1 MGKYTLEECL
11 SDARSHN
18 RKSSWQKASPL
29 LVSAANHHGWYQ
41 QCTKHMKPAKHG
53 THRKCTNMGRPTTY
67 TLNQCLS
74 DARRHET
81 KSSWQKASPQLVS
94 AARRQKGWYQ
104 RCTEHMKPAKKG
116 TPKKWTKKKCQKSAE
131 NHTNVSD
138 WKAHDYAAYTAAKR
152 YGWLKDCTKH
162 FKPLGNQYK
171 RLVYVCR
178 VKKTDLVYVGITVNF
193 QKRISTHLASE
204 RFVKIAEEHGSSS
217 IRFFQ
222 LTQRIDADEAARLE
236 NSLIEKYKLRN
247 FEVLNL
253 KVGGGLG
260 ASASKWT
267 YQAVKSDAENH
278 EHLGEWSIKSHAAY
292 TAALKA
298 GWIDRLILEGATK
311 RLKNEDGYWTVE
323 RIKQTAMASKSRKQW
338 RTLYRVAYDK
348 AVELGIHNDP
358 EITAHFSSSYKY
370 KDQDEKIKAEVAQY
384 DTYKEFREGSNSL
397 YRSLIKYGRLDE
409 FTGHLKRRRKK
420 KK

>member
-11 SDARSHN
+11 SDASQHN
-18 RKSSWQKASPL
+18 TKSSWQRASPR
-29 LVSAANHHGWYQ
+29 LVSAARHHGWYQ

-53 THRKCTNMGRPTTY
+53 THRKSTNRGRPITY
-67 TLNQCLS
+67 TLDQCLS
-74 DARRHET
+74 DARKHKT
-81 KSSWQKASPQLVS
+81 KSSWQKASPQIVS

-104 RCTEHMKPAKKG
+104 QCTEHMKPAKIG
-116 TPKKWTKKKCQKSAE
+116 SPKKWTKNKCRKSAE
-131 NHTNVSD
+131 NHTNVND
-138 WKAHDYAAYTAAKR
+138 WKAHDNAAYTAAKR
-152 YGWLKDCTKH
+152 YKWLKDCTKH

-178 VKKTDLVYVGITVNF
+178 IKKTDLVYVGITVNF
-193 QKRISTHLASE
+193 QKRKSTHLASK
-204 RFVKIAEEHGSSS
+204 RFMKIAEEHGFSS

-292 TAALKA
+292 TAALNA
-298 GWIDRLILEGATK
+298 GWIERLILEGAME
-311 RLKNEDGYWTVE
+311 RLINEKGYWTIE
-323 RIKQTAMASKSRKQW
+323 RIKQTALISKSRKQW
-338 RTLYRVAYDK
+338 RKLYRVPYDK
-348 AVELGIHNDP
+348 AVELGIHNDA

>member
-1 MGKYTLEECL
+1 MGQYTLEECL
-11 SDARSHN
+11 SDASQHN
-18 RKSSWQKASPL
+18 TKSSWQKASPR
-29 LVSAANHHGWYQ
+29 LVGAARHHGWYQ

-53 THRKCTNMGRPTTY
+53 THRKSTNMGRPTKY
-67 TLNQCLS
+67 TLDQCMS
-74 DARRHET
+74 DARRHKT

-94 AARRQKGWYQ
+94 AARRQKGWYRQ
-104 RCTEHMKPAKKG
+104 CTKHMKPAKKG
-116 TPKKWTKKKCQKSAE
+116 ASKKWTKKKCQKSAE
-131 NHTNVSD
+131 NHTNVND

-171 RLVYVCR
+171 RIVYVCR

-193 QKRISTHLASE
+193 QKRKSTHLASE
-204 RFVKIAEEHGSSS
+204 RFVKIAEEHGSCS

-278 EHLGEWSIKSHAAY
+278 KHLGEWSIKSHAAY

-323 RIKQTAMASKSRKQW
+323 RIKQTALVSKSRKDW

-358 EITAHFSSSYKY
+358 EITDHFTSSYKY
-370 KDQDEKIKAEVAQY
+370 KDQDEKIEAEVAKY